1 MNMLVKNKKNAETST
16 APADPPKVNQKKG
29 MPPPP
34 EEIPQMDIRPKKGKD
49 ANSGGLGGIMGS
61 VMGGNAQ
68 QDDDMEEGLLDKK
81 ANNNDKKGGNNK
93 TLYILI
99 FLLWQ

>member
-1 MNMLVKNKKNAETST
+1 MNFLGKKKKNADASP
-16 APADPPKVNQKKG
+16 APADPPKVTQNKG

-34 EEIPQMDIRPKKGKD
+34 EEIPQMDLRPKKGKD

-68 QDDDMEEGLLDKK
+68 QDDDLEEGLLDKK
-81 ANNNDKKGGNNK
+81 ANNNDKKGGNK
-93 TLYILI
+93 K
-99 FLLWQ
+99 